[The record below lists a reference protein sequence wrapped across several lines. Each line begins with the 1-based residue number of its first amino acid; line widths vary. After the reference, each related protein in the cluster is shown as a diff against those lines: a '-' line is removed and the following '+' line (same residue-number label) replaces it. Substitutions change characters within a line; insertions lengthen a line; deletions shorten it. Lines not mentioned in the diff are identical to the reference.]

1 MIRPVFGYELRQD
14 ASAPIEHIAPQCS
27 IYPNPASTELN
38 IESGTD
44 FSGVMIY
51 DNLGRVVMQSGNET
65 VINVSGLPEGTYFVR
80 PYSETNV
87 FETVK
92 ILIMR

>member
-1 MIRPVFGYELRQD
+1 MANLETLFI
-14 ASAPIEHIAPQCS
+14 
-27 IYPNPASTELN
+27 N
-38 IESGTD
+38 IDGNAD

-51 DNLGRVVMQSGNET
+51 DNLGRVVMQSGSEK
-65 VINVSGLPEGTYFVR
+65 VLNVSGLPEGTYFVR